1 MVEQDGDIVAI
12 VDVLA
17 HRSTIQYAAS
27 GGELNPKEI
36 EPRMNT
42 DRHGFF
48 PEKFKNSFLNLR
60 PSGFIC
66 GLIQQAAKCE
76 M

>member
-36 EPRMNT
+36 KLEA
-42 DRHGFF
+42 FF
-48 PEKFKNSFLNLR
+48 EVVCIPHLYPAR
-60 PSGFIC
+60 PKTQRKAG
-66 GLIQQAAKCE
+66 K
-76 M
+76 